1 MADRKGKIAISKKQ
15 IERAIR
21 NMLLLTLFIFC
32 SFRSAAQAT
41 ATASLQPE
49 RIETGDTFTLRI
61 LVAGTT
67 VEPGQVDFGA
77 WASILPAKNILAHYG
92 WYKTGPQWVQNFT
105 LVTFDSATLDL
116 PPLAVRLHLGE
127 TAETNPLRLTVLP
140 TAAVADVNT
149 MASIRDIE
157 RSPANWLDYWP
168 WAVGGLVLLWV
179 ARRLLRRK
187 KAPPVPVAVVVPTV
201 APPPIHAE
209 SLQKIT
215 LLERKRL
222 WEKGQIKEHYAEL
235 SLIVREY
242 LEKRY
247 GIPALESTT
256 MEIEQMLKTT
266 DFPKVLNLAIQDL
279 LSKAD
284 LAKYAQSSPPAAFHE
299 KALEKARGMIQETK

>member
-1 MADRKGKIAISKKQ
+1 MLFPGRRKIRQMSGQ
-15 IERAIR
+15 I
-21 NMLLLTLFIFC
+21 LLLGGLIFC
-32 SFRSAAQAT
+32 SVYVAAQAT

-77 WASILPAKNILAHYG
+77 WASMLPAKNILAHYG
-92 WYKTGPQWVQNFT
+92 WHKTGPQWVQNFT

-127 TAETNPLRLTVLP
+127 TAETNPLRLTVMP
-140 TAAVADVNT
+140 TAAEADVNS

-157 RSPANWLDYWP
+157 RSPSNLLDYWP
-168 WAVGGLVLLWV
+168 WALGGLVLLLV
-179 ARRLLRRK
+179 ARRFLRRK
-187 KAPPVPVAVVVPTV
+187 KTPPVPVVVAAPTV
-201 APPPIHAE
+201 ALPPPIHAE

-299 KALEKARGMIQETK
+299 KAIEKARGMIQETK